1 MSPFYNPNQTGATFA
16 SAMLKVP
23 QIRNSDALIEPGD
36 SRRTSRKKDNGL
48 FDPNK
53 PVLLHEDIVDGDVA
67 TAEVLMQFGFA
78 LCDADADTWL

>member
-1 MSPFYNPNQTGATFA
+1 
-16 SAMLKVP
+16 MLNAP
-23 QIRNSDALIEPGD
+23 QMRNSDAFVEPGD

-53 PVLLHEDIVDGDVA
+53 PVLLHEDIVDGEVA
-67 TAEVLMQFGFA
+67 TAEVMMEFGFA